1 MARIPEYQ
9 YENEACKLRAR
20 FLLGDRLP
28 VDVESLLIDQGIL
41 TFYTPMSESFSGM
54 CLKYDESTNFILIN
68 SNMVM
73 GRQNFTV
80 AHELYHLFVQDPK
93 YSKVHACD
101 INNPHSPIE
110 RHANSFASYFLLPT
124 AGVVDIMQRLDC
136 TKKSVNPAHIITM
149 CGYFGVSYQA
159 MLIRL
164 NKILKLPDDRFNE
177 LWSIQPV
184 TYAEQ
189 CGLKTDVFL
198 VPNRDNVIVG
208 DYASKAQAL
217 YDAGKIS
224 KGHFIEL
231 MSDIK
236 FEENGK
242 DKDSFGL
249 RCRD

>member
-9 YENEACKLRAR
+9 YENEASKLRAK

-28 VDVESLLIDQGIL
+28 VDMESLLVEQGIL
-41 TFYTPMSESFSGM
+41 TVYTPMSENFSGM

-80 AHELYHLFVQDPK
+80 AHELYHLFVQDLK
-93 YSKVHACD
+93 DYEVHNCD
-101 INNPHSPIE
+101 INNPQSPIE

-124 AGVVDIMQRLDC
+124 AGVVDIMKRLGC
-136 TKKSVNPAHIITM
+136 NKKTINPAHIITM

-164 NKILKLPDDRFNE
+164 NKILRLPDVKFND
-177 LWSIQPV
+177 LWNIQPIA
-184 TYAEQ
+184 YAEP

-198 VPNRDNVIVG
+198 VPKRHNIILG
-208 DYASKAQAL
+208 DYASKAQSL
-217 YDAGKIS
+217 YDSGKIS
-224 KGHFIEL
+224 KGHLIEL
-231 MSDIK
+231 MSNII
-236 FEENGK
+236 FEENGEN
-242 DKDSFGL
+242 
-249 RCRD
+249 